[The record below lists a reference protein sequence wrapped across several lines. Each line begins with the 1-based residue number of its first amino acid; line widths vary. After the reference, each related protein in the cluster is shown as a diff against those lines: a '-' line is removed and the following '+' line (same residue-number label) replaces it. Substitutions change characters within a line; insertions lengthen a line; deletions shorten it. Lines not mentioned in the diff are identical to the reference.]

1 MSQVPNPYSTLVD
14 EVRYNEV
21 VNAEYVKSSFSVA
34 NGGCL
39 SFAQVGELIGFQDD
53 KLPVDERKART
64 LVFTREE
71 MRAYVLG
78 AKAGDFDHLI

>member
-1 MSQVPNPYSTLVD
+1 MSEVLNPYSPLVD
-14 EVRYNEV
+14 EVGYAAV

-53 KLPVDERKART
+53 KLPLAQRKERT

-78 AKAGDFDHLI
+78 AKAGEFDHLI

>member
-1 MSQVPNPYSTLVD
+1 
-14 EVRYNEV
+14 
-21 VNAEYVKSSFSVA
+21 
-34 NGGCL
+34 
-39 SFAQVGELIGFQDD
+39 VGDLIGFQDD
-53 KLPVDERKART
+53 KLPVNERKART